1 MLICVVGR
9 AAVAKDSDQPL
20 PPDHHSPLDHKGDG
34 DKSRGADANHIFDR
48 GWLAACQRVLKPDGS
63 IWVSGTAH
71 VIHSRG
77 FAMQQLGFKLL
88 NDISWVKP
96 NPPAHL
102 SCRHFTYA
110 TDTIIWAAKNAQS
123 RHTFNYKPM
132 KETNRGKQ
140 LKWATCL

>member
-1 MLICVVGR
+1 LDARRLQKIAISRYPLIITPHLITKAMGTNP
-9 AAVAKDSDQPL
+9 AVPM
-20 PPDHHSPLDHKGDG
+20 P
-34 DKSRGADANHIFDR
+34 ITFFDR

-77 FAMQQLGFKLL
+77 FAMQQLGFRLL

-110 TDTIIWAAKNAQS
+110 TETIIWAAKNAQS